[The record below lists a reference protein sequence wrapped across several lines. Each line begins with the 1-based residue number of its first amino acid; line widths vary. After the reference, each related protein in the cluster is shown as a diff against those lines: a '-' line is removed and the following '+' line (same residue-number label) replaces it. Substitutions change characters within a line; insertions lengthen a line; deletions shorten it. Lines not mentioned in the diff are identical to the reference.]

1 MSIKYRVKERL
12 MTLLSKTEELRSI
25 TRDNNISIS
34 INLDNFEQ
42 QLMMAVIRLEG
53 ELRERSN

>member
-12 MTLLSKTEELRSI
+12 MTPLSKTEELRSI
-25 TRDNNISIS
+25 TRDNNVSLT

-42 QLMMAVIRLEG
+42 QLTLAIMHLKG
-53 ELRERSN
+53 ELNERSY